1 MRILM
6 PHDAFCAID
15 DLSDC
20 RNILGKIP
28 TKAAN
33 VTNKQIA
40 LDNCNQRI
48 QKTFQNLSG
57 VYPKM
62 QRINVL
68 SRYRFFR
75 IITKTYHNY
84 IELN

>member
-6 PHDAFCAID
+6 PHDAFWAID

-48 QKTFQNLSG
+48 QKTFPNLSG
-57 VYPKM
+57 VYPKISVSICYPGIAFSHHY
-62 QRINVL
+62 QNLPQLHRN
-68 SRYRFFR
+68 
-75 IITKTYHNY
+75 K
-84 IELN
+84 

>member
-6 PHDAFCAID
+6 PHDALCAID

-48 QKTFQNLSG
+48 HKTFQNLSG

-62 QRINVL
+62 FRINVL
-68 SRYRFFR
+68 TRYRFFASLPKP
-75 IITKTYHNY
+75 TTTT
-84 IELN
+84 

>member
-28 TKAAN
+28 TQSDN

-68 SRYRFFR
+68 SRYRLFASLPKP
-75 IITKTYHNY
+75 TTTT
-84 IELN
+84 

>member
-1 MRILM
+1 MRILI
-6 PHDAFCAID
+6 PHDAFWAID

-62 QRINVL
+62 FRINVL
-68 SRYRFFR
+68 SRYRFFASLPKP
-75 IITKTYHNY
+75 TTTT
-84 IELN
+84 

>member
-68 SRYRFFR
+68 SRYRFFASLPKP
-75 IITKTYHNY
+75 TTTT
-84 IELN
+84 

>member
-6 PHDAFCAID
+6 PHDAFWAID

-48 QKTFQNLSG
+48 QK
-57 VYPKM
+57 
-62 QRINVL
+62 R
-68 SRYRFFR
+68 FR
-75 IITKTYHNY
+75 I
-84 IELN
+84 LFCQ